1 MIFYTLI
8 TTSMDYKNDRYL
20 SKSENEG
27 IFTNNFKNIIEKLV
41 KSSFPLVKNYVKEKY
56 LNLNIFFLIRN
67 IKY

>member
-20 SKSENEG
+20 SKSENKAV
-27 IFTNNFKNIIEKLV
+27 FTNNFKNIIDKLV

-56 LNLNIFFLIRN
+56 LNLNIFFLIGN